1 MAYRETTSRKII
13 SGRIRRLRRRMLL
26 TQAEF
31 AREFGVQLKEVWR
44 WENQE
49 RVPRLCHQR
58 TLYAMERNFRMHE
71 EEEAIRSNLLIERLE
86 VLEQEEVARKASRRF

>member
-1 MAYRETTSRKII
+1 
-13 SGRIRRLRRRMLL
+13 MLL

-31 AREFGVQLKEVWR
+31 AREFGVRLKEVWR

-58 TLYAMERNFRMHE
+58 TLYAIEQRIKALE
-71 EEEAIRSNLLIERLE
+71 EEEAT
-86 VLEQEEVARKASRRF
+86 RKAARRF